1 MNLLRFGPLLVVM
14 VQKVLARPVICPRSP
29 TPELRFPA
37 VMMTVSPIFQLLTAE
52 IGGSTEKRGI
62 DCGEGDVATASI
74 IGELVVLSLTVDPV
88 SGDLEMVS

>member
-37 VMMTVSPIFQLLTAE
+37 VMRTVSPIFQLLTV
-52 IGGSTEKRGI
+52 GVGDSTEKGETN
-62 DCGEGDVATASI
+62 CGEGDVATASI
-74 IGELVVLSLTVDPV
+74 VRVFVVLSLTVEPV

>member
-37 VMMTVSPIFQLLTAE
+37 VMRTVSPIFQLLTAV
-52 IGGSTEKRGI
+52 IGGSTEKRI